1 MTPSLTL
8 PIPRDYFL
16 VCLAHPTVS
25 PKRAGTG
32 YSLLAFVS
40 LAPRIKPDVEWVPS
54 TCLVDEQMI
63 RMEPSLS
70 PMWQHL
76 ET

>member
-1 MTPSLTL
+1 MTPSLML

-25 PKRAGTG
+25 PMRAGID

-40 LAPRIKPDVEWVPS
+40 LAPRIKPDVELVS
-54 TCLVDEQMI
+54 NTCLVDEQMI

-70 PMWQHL
+70 PTWQSL